1 MPDILE
7 KNRLLTQLDRFG
19 FGGALHFFD
28 TTESTNDDAMRMLR
42 EGVRP
47 PFVVAA
53 KRQTRGRGRLDRRW
67 YSDESATLCI
77 STAVELPADSG
88 LVSSFTVACG
98 VEICNALKR
107 VFGAELFLKWPN
119 DLYSKRGGK
128 IGGMLAELYADGG
141 ARSAVLGVG
150 INCFSAVGNLS
161 APSEVLASM
170 DCLESVCSRE
180 VSMNAV
186 GAAVAVSALKAAG
199 RVSTRGL
206 AADFSA
212 FDWLRGRRMRL
223 DVGGRIIDGIACGID
238 DFGRIGISENG
249 GSPKYYAAV
258 EAFPVK

>member
-1 MPDILE
+1 MPDIPE
-7 KNRLLTQLDRFG
+7 KNRLIAELDRFG
-19 FGGALHFFD
+19 FGGTLYFFD

-47 PFVVAA
+47 PFVVVA

-67 YSDESATLCI
+67 YSDESSTLCV
-77 STAVELPADSG
+77 SVAVDLPVDAG

-107 VFGAELFLKWPN
+107 AFGAELFLKWPN

-128 IGGMLAELYADGG
+128 IGGMLTELYVGGG
-141 ARSAVLGVG
+141 ARSAVFGAG
-150 INCFSAVGNLS
+150 INCFASAGNLS
-161 APSEVLASM
+161 APSDVLASM
-170 DCLESVCSRE
+170 DALESVCSRE
-180 VSMNAV
+180 ISINTVCALVVS
-186 GAAVAVSALKAAG
+186 STQKAAE
-199 RVSTRGL
+199 RTSTRGL
-206 AADFSA
+206 AADFSP

-249 GSPKYYAAV
+249 GQPAYYAAI